1 MKVLLHKIGR
11 YPLKP
16 DHPDFVVQNVEV
28 STVSIADQISHQ
40 SIGLYQMRITN
51 TACIQTPKQFNGIK
65 IIIIVQG
72 MFV

>member
-1 MKVLLHKIGR
+1 MKFLRKIRR

-16 DHPDFVVQNVEV
+16 NHPGFVVQNVEV
-28 STVSIADQISHQ
+28 STVNIADQISHQ
-40 SIGLYQMRITN
+40 STDLYQMRITN
-51 TACIQTPKQFNGIK
+51 IVCIQTPKQFNGIK